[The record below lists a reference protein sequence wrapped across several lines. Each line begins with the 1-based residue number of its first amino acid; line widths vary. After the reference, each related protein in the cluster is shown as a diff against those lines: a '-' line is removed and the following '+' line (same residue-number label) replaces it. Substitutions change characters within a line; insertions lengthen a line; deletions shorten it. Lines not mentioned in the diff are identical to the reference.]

1 MTMSITY
8 NTLLLNNQKNIK
20 ERRHRSPLEDVFTL
34 PPLLAISGVFPPP
47 QCVTPTALVA
57 LTGRQVFGVF
67 QLRSELCSYNTSVN

>member
-8 NTLLLNNQKNIK
+8 NTLLLKNQKNIK

-57 LTGRQVFGVF
+57 LTGRQVFSVF
-67 QLRSELCSYNTSVN
+67 HLRSE